1 MISCTEFI
9 PAYSQVFKYLHEKEG
24 YAGVVKFWEHI
35 SDEYVEPRLGQL
47 IKEKGIAGCYEY
59 WSKSLNEE
67 NADFYMTLDEEKGEF
82 EIVMNKCPSK
92 GMLLKLDPSNVYTDY
107 CDHCDLLYRR
117 VVEKYGLSYYF
128 EPDKDNMAC
137 CRLKVTIKTGKAHE

>member
-24 YAGVVKFWEHI
+24 YDGVVRFWEHI
-35 SDEYVEPRLGQL
+35 SDEYVEPRLGKL
-47 IKEKGIAGCYEY
+47 IKQKGITGCYEY

-67 NADFYMTLDEEKGEF
+67 NADFIMTLDEEKGEF

-92 GMLLKLDPSNVYTDY
+92 ALLLTLDESNVYPHY
-107 CDHCDLLYRR
+107 CDHCDLLYRK
-117 VVEKYGLSYYF
+117 VVEKYGMSYYF
-128 EPDKDNMAC
+128 EPDKDNLAC
-137 CRLKVTIKTGKAHE
+137 CRLKVTKKENIR